1 MELKNKLKKIIKNE
15 EKFEQIINF
24 LFWELSNVQ
33 GRTPQITE
41 RKLRLLLKY
50 LSKSE

>member
-1 MELKNKLKKIIKNE
+1 MELKNKLKSIIKD
-15 EKFEQIINF
+15 EKQLDQIINT
-24 LFWELSNVQ
+24 LFWELSNIQ

-50 LSKSE
+50 LSK